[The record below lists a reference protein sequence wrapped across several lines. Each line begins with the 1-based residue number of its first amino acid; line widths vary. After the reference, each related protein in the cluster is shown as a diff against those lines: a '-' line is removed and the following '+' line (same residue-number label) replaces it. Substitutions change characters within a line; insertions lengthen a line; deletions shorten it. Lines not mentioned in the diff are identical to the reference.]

1 MTATPESERN
11 LVERLTE
18 VAETPYA
25 HSKESLA
32 DKIMIAAAAIERL
45 AEELD
50 TAQAECLEQ
59 ARLLD
64 MSATREAKMMAERDE
79 AQRVIRERLAVECRC
94 EELIAERDSLKQ
106 KCERRDEELGVYVL
120 QVEKLRE
127 ERDALLFDVETAR
140 TALRCESGARKAEV
154 AALRERAEA
163 IDALEAWIKRDTIG
177 PQTRALIAVRRFND
191 TGTID
196 FDAENPWTVKRIGG
210 RGTTLH
216 EAIRAALEQAEPG
229 STT

>member
-1 MTATPESERN
+1 MTTTPESERE
-11 LVERLTE
+11 LIEPLR
-18 VAETPYA
+18 
-25 HSKESLA
+25 
-32 DKIMIAAAAIERL
+32 IAADSGDHGGWASDMMRHAVAAIERL
-45 AEELD
+45 AEERD

-64 MSATREAKMMAERDE
+64 MSATREAKMMAERD
-79 AQRVIRERLAVECRC
+79 
-94 EELIAERDSLKQ
+94 SLKQ

-120 QVEKLRE
+120 QVEK
-127 ERDALLFDVETAR
+127 
-140 TALRCESGARKAEV
+140 
-154 AALRERAEA
+154 LRERAEA